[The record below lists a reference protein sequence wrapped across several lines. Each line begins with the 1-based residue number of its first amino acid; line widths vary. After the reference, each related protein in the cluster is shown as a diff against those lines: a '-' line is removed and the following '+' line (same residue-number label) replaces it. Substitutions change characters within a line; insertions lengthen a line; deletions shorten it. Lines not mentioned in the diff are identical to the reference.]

1 MIFSVCRSAGN
12 KQKGVFY
19 IRFKKSGKKDA
30 SCIPATFSSRCEG
43 STTGLST
50 VSRFEYEL
58 YESLRANVPIVDAC
72 VLKIVRLTGGFKLI
86 ARNEKYQ
93 AELENFQKNV
103 PVGLSGVSLNE
114 FIDIHLDSM
123 LTYGRGIG
131 EILISDGSIIGLYN
145 ADPTLFKVARGEN
158 PCDRRFYA
166 AGTNEDIPVENP
178 ERVLFSCLNP
188 NPKNPFGVSVFRGLP
203 SLAGVLM
210 KIYRSI
216 GHNFERVG
224 NIRYAVTYKP
234 QSDSDSAFAKERAM
248 QIAQAWSEGMTAT
261 RNGVVKDF
269 VAVGDVDIKVIGAD
283 SQVLDTEIPVRQL
296 IEQMISK
303 LSVPPFLLGL
313 NWSSTERMSAQQCDI
328 LTSELEYYRRLLT
341 PVILQA
347 ANTYLRSIGADCEA
361 DVEWNM
367 INLQDETELAKA
379 RLYNAQAKQLEIQNE
394 KEEQIG

>member
-1 MIFSVCRSAGN
+1 MPAAFSDRYQS
-12 KQKGVFY
+12 
-19 IRFKKSGKKDA
+19 
-30 SCIPATFSSRCEG
+30 
-43 STTGLST
+43 STTALSP

-58 YESLRANVPIVDAC
+58 YEALRANVPIIDAC
-72 VLKIVRLTGGFKLI
+72 VLKVVRLTGGFRLI
-86 ARNEKYQ
+86 AQNEKYQ
-93 AELENFQKNV
+93 AELDHFQSTV

-131 EILISDGSIIGLYN
+131 EILISDGSVVGLYN
-145 ADPTLFKVARGEN
+145 ADPTLFRVARGEN

-166 AGTNEDIPVENP
+166 RGISEDILIENP
-178 ERVLFSCLNP
+178 DRVIFSCVNP

-203 SLAGVLM
+203 ALAGVLM

-216 GHNFERVG
+216 GQNFERVG

-234 QSDSDSAFAKERAM
+234 QSDSDSAFAKERAT
-248 QIAQAWSEGMTAT
+248 QIANAWADGMSST
-261 RNGVVKDF
+261 RSGCVKDF

-283 SQVLDTEIPVRQL
+283 NQVLDTEIPVRQL

-313 NWSSTERMSAQQCDI
+313 NWSSTERMSTQQCDI
-328 LTSELEYYRRLLT
+328 LTSELEYYRRILT
-341 PVILQA
+341 PVILKI

-361 DVEWNM
+361 DVEWSA
-367 INLQDETELAKA
+367 INLLDETELAKA
-379 RLYNAQAKQLEIQNE
+379 RLYNAQAKQIEIQNE